1 MIVALAQLNSTPD
14 LDANLAASRALAADA
29 AARGARWLLFPE
41 NAPFLGAEADKLPIA
56 QGPDGDIVGAY
67 RDIARTHGMH
77 VTLGSF
83 AETGPDPKRTYNT
96 QVQINPDGEVTQT
109 YRKIHLFDAEL
120 PSGQVL
126 LESDA
131 IARGEELAT
140 AQVDDV
146 HVGLS
151 ICYDLRF
158 PELYRELAA
167 RGVHALT
174 VPSAFTVPTGHA
186 HWHALL
192 RARAIE
198 NQCYVLAPNQWG
210 HHCKGRESFGQSVVY
225 DPWGRMLATAPDRV
239 CVITAELDLGYLD
252 AVRRRMPCGSH
263 RVL

>member
-1 MIVALAQLNSTPD
+1 MIVAIAQLNSTPD
-14 LDANLAASRALAADA
+14 VDRNLAQCRALAADA

-41 NAPFLGAEADKLPIA
+41 NTPFLGTEEAKLPIA
-56 QGPDGDIVGAY
+56 QGVDGSIVDAF
-67 RDIARTHGMH
+67 RDIARAHDLH

-83 AETGPDPKRTYNT
+83 AESGPDPRRTYNT
-96 QVQINPDGEVTQT
+96 QVQITPAGETAAT

-131 IARGEELAT
+131 IAPGDTLAT
-140 AQVDDV
+140 AHVDDV

-158 PELYRELAA
+158 PELYRDLAA

-174 VPSAFTVPTGHA
+174 VPSAFTIPTGHA

-210 HHCKGRESFGQSVVY
+210 NHCEGRASFGQSAIY
-225 DPWGRMLATAPDRV
+225 DPWGMLLANAPDRP
-239 CVITAELDLGYLD
+239 CVITAEIDLEHL
-252 AVRRRMPCGSH
+252 ARIRQRMPCGSH
-263 RVL
+263 RML